1 MIFELEETVSQ
12 NARMKVVG
20 VGGGGGN
27 ALNRMVD
34 EGRQGVEFI
43 SVNTDA
49 QALLNNK
56 ADVKVQIGK
65 KLTRGL
71 GAGARPEIGR
81 QAIEENRDEVLHGLQ
96 GADLVFVTCGMGGG
110 TGTGAAPIIS
120 QIARDLGALTIGIV
134 TKPFLFEGRKRMR
147 QAEMGIAEMRKHV
160 DTMVVV
166 PNERL
171 LAVVGKGIPFQDAL
185 KKADEVLLHA
195 TQGISSLITVTGIVN
210 VDFADVRTVMQNGGA
225 AIMGTGMGRG
235 ENRAM
240 EAVQQAISSPL
251 LDNISITGAT
261 GVLINITGGE
271 DLTLG
276 EVTQISDVVKDAAG
290 EEAEIIFGTVND
302 PAMHGEIRVTVI
314 ATGFDRPAAGAET
327 ASRAALG
334 RRETLAD
341 VLARGG
347 IRGRNY
353 AAFLAAA
360 KSLPVRRLRP
370 GLKFDLRRLKT
381 DSIARRVT
389 VRLSPER
396 RLTLVRGE
404 GETGWVETVETI
416 PWAITRLR
424 VTGAIE
430 SSLYE
435 ARDTAMADSFLPAP
449 ERRQLAWAIAD
460 VYDWEVDFSRDIR
473 PGDRFTVLL
482 ERLESSEGER
492 RFGRIL
498 AARVDVART
507 PQYAFYFEDPTGD
520 DAVTGFYDERGRSLR
535 RAFLRAPLQFRRVSS
550 RFGARYHPIL
560 HMWRAHEGVDFSAAY
575 GTPVRATADG
585 IVARVGR
592 EDGGY
597 GNLIEVRHPN
607 GIRTRYGHLSGFAR
621 GLRPGERVAQGET
634 IGYVGS
640 TGLST
645 GPHLHYEFL
654 VNGRPTNPR
663 GKDMGA
669 GTPVPK
675 LLAAAFDTA
684 RDGLR
689 ILLEPQTS
697 PLPTARPIT
706 AARD

>member
-1 MIFELEETVSQ
+1 MIFELEETVTQ

-27 ALNRMVD
+27 ALNRMID
-34 EGRQGVEFI
+34 EHVSGVEFI

-81 QAIEENRDEVLHGLQ
+81 QAIEENRDEVLQ
-96 GADLVFVTCGMGGG
+96 GPDLVFVTCGMGGG

-314 ATGFDRPAAGAET
+314 ATGFDRPAAGAD
-327 ASRAALG
+327 AGSRAAPGVLPF
-334 RRETLAD
+334 RERG
-341 VLARGG
+341 ARPTPMPPPG
-347 IRGRNY
+347 Y
-353 AAFLAAA
+353 V
-360 KSLPVRRLRP
+360 KSGEQAVRR
-370 GLKFDLRRLKT
+370 
-381 DSIARRVT
+381 
-389 VRLSPER
+389 
-396 RLTLVRGE
+396 
-404 GETGWVETVETI
+404 
-416 PWAITRLR
+416 
-424 VTGAIE
+424 
-430 SSLYE
+430 
-435 ARDTAMADSFLPAP
+435 PAP
-449 ERRQLAWAIAD
+449 PPPSELNELEIPTFIRRQMD
-460 VYDWEVDFSRDIR
+460 
-473 PGDRFTVLL
+473 
-482 ERLESSEGER
+482 
-492 RFGRIL
+492 
-498 AARVDVART
+498 
-507 PQYAFYFEDPTGD
+507 
-520 DAVTGFYDERGRSLR
+520 
-535 RAFLRAPLQFRRVSS
+535 
-550 RFGARYHPIL
+550 
-560 HMWRAHEGVDFSAAY
+560 
-575 GTPVRATADG
+575 
-585 IVARVGR
+585 
-592 EDGGY
+592 
-597 GNLIEVRHPN
+597 
-607 GIRTRYGHLSGFAR
+607 
-621 GLRPGERVAQGET
+621 
-634 IGYVGS
+634 
-640 TGLST
+640 
-645 GPHLHYEFL
+645 
-654 VNGRPTNPR
+654 
-663 GKDMGA
+663 
-669 GTPVPK
+669 
-675 LLAAAFDTA
+675 
-684 RDGLR
+684 
-689 ILLEPQTS
+689 
-697 PLPTARPIT
+697 
-706 AARD
+706 